1 MKRHFQASLLAFL
14 LSAGPA
20 LSASDLTELTASEAA
35 KAIADG
41 NMTSLELVEALIDR
55 TGNDAG
61 KAYITFDP
69 DGARAAAKAADSL
82 QKDGAELGP
91 LHGVPIVVK
100 DNIIAEGLPATGGT
114 PALKDWVPSS
124 DAQVLAKLKEAGA
137 ILLGKTNLHE
147 LAFGITSNNA
157 AFGAVANAYDSSR
170 FAGGSSGGTGA
181 AVGGHLA
188 PAGLGT
194 DTGGSVRIP
203 AALNGVA
210 GLRPSSGRYP
220 QGGIIPISKTRDTA
234 GPLARSVEDLVL
246 IDGIITG
253 TGAALTAADLKTIR
267 IGVPATFNENIDP
280 ETDRLMKAAFAAME
294 AEGVALVP
302 VDTTTIADLAGKIG
316 FPIALWEVKRDLAQ
330 FLKDNNTGKSLED
343 VATQV
348 ASPDVKFVFDNLILG
363 DQAIPDEIY
372 ETSINDLRPQLQAA
386 YADLFAANKLDAIAF
401 PTTPLPAQPIQGSD
415 MTVTLNGKE
424 VPTFQTFIR
433 NTDPGSNAGIPGLS
447 VPIGLTKDGLPVG
460 LELDGPAY
468 TDRHL
473 LAIGLALESV
483 LPETPRPQRQ

>member
-1 MKRHFQASLLAFL
+1 MKRHIQASLLAFL

-69 DGARAAAKAADSL
+69 DGARAAAKTADSL

-100 DNIIAEGLPATGGT
+100 DNIAAEGLPATGGT
-114 PALKDWVPSS
+114 PALKNWVPSS
-124 DAQVLAKLKEAGA
+124 DAEVLAKLKEAGA

-157 AFGAVANAYDSSR
+157 AFGAVANAYDSRR

-210 GLRPSSGRYP
+210 GLRPSSGRYL

-267 IGVPATFNENIDP
+267 IGVP
-280 ETDRLMKAAFAAME
+280 
-294 AEGVALVP
+294 
-302 VDTTTIADLAGKIG
+302 DL
-316 FPIALWEVKRDLAQ
+316 Q
-330 FLKDNNTGKSLED
+330 
-343 VATQV
+343 
-348 ASPDVKFVFDNLILG
+348 
-363 DQAIPDEIY
+363 
-372 ETSINDLRPQLQAA
+372 
-386 YADLFAANKLDAIAF
+386 
-401 PTTPLPAQPIQGSD
+401 
-415 MTVTLNGKE
+415 
-424 VPTFQTFIR
+424 
-433 NTDPGSNAGIPGLS
+433 
-447 VPIGLTKDGLPVG
+447 
-460 LELDGPAY
+460 
-468 TDRHL
+468 
-473 LAIGLALESV
+473 
-483 LPETPRPQRQ
+483 